1 MRQLTGISQRL
12 PFKTVKNRRGNIF
25 PLIFFRQLPT
35 QLAHKWDY
43 RPKPFFIYEI
53 VRH

>member
-1 MRQLTGISQRL
+1 MRRLTEISQRL
-12 PFKTVKNRRGNIF
+12 PFKTVKNRWGNIF
-25 PLIFFRQLPT
+25 PLIFFRQLHT